1 MQMHWSSSTTPL
13 ACSRRCTWDPFILDE
28 HCIVLPYVLR
38 GEGTE
43 AQMSWN
49 LCKYSSFL
57 MNATGVGNDYNFIL
71 HTDMQKALKIV
82 MKTQSKRQQHSL
94 TDSLLRQTTQFST
107 TLLLM
112 KPVWRCSVTR
122 NNCFVYWVSVWKV
135 SHKYTQITALQIEK
149 QPAWKLPIK
158 FCITWRQQKQ

>member
-1 MQMHWSSSTTPL
+1 MTLTWTLRAMQMHWSSSTTPL

-28 HCIVLPYVLR
+28 HCIVLLYVLC
-38 GEGTE
+38 GEGAE

-71 HTDMQKALKIV
+71 HTDTQKALKIV
-82 MKTQSKRQQHSL
+82 MKTQSNRQQHSL

-112 KPVWRCSVTR
+112 KPVWRCNVTR
-122 NNCFVYWVSVWKV
+122 NNFFVYWVCLKG
-135 SHKYTQITALQIEK
+135 K
-149 QPAWKLPIK
+149 P
-158 FCITWRQQKQ
+158 